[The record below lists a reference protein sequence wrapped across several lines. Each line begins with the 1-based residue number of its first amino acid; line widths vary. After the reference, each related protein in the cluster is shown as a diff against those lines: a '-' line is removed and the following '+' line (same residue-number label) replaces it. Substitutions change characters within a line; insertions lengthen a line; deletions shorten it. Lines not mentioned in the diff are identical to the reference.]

1 MMRSISVLSIS
12 LLAAGC
18 DAFTTS
24 HQTRSVEFKNDLGQ
38 VTTYALTDKSGKDV
52 VTRERRQGDDIES
65 VSYTIDDLQTGCE
78 NGKVESCFE
87 LGIASQYAIKI
98 FASAASQGP
107 AHAGT
112 CTLKAAEEQESCRAD
127 AAAKAAA
134 DDQALRSYVAQ
145 AVHSFETACD
155 ANHGSACL
163 NLGVLHEQGEGVAQD
178 LEKAAAFYQRAC
190 DAGHASGCFN
200 TGVLHENGEGV
211 AQDLE
216 RAVALY
222 QRACDAGHASGCFN
236 TGVLHQKGEGVAQ
249 DLAKAAVLY
258 QRACDAGLPRAC
270 N

>member
-18 DAFTTS
+18 DAFITS

-38 VTTYALTDKSGKDV
+38 VTTYTLTDKSGKDV

-78 NGKVESCFE
+78 SGKVESCFE

-98 FASAASQGP
+98 FASAANQGP

-145 AVHSFETACD
+145 AVHSFEKACD
-155 ANHGSACL
+155 ASHGSACL
-163 NLGVLHEQGEGVAQD
+163 NLGVLHE
-178 LEKAAAFYQRAC
+178 
-190 DAGHASGCFN
+190 
-200 TGVLHENGEGV
+200 TW
-211 AQDLE
+211 
-216 RAVALY
+216 
-222 QRACDAGHASGCFN
+222 
-236 TGVLHQKGEGVAQ
+236 
-249 DLAKAAVLY
+249 
-258 QRACDAGLPRAC
+258 
-270 N
+270 